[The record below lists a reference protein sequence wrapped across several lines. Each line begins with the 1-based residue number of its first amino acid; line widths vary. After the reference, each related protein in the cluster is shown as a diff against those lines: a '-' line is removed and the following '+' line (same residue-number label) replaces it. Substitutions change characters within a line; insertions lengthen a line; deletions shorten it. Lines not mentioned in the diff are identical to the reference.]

1 MPAMSRR
8 TVWIV
13 GVLALLLAGLAAW
26 WALRAPATAAW
37 VVQAAPLVRTLQF
50 SARVATASRVD
61 VGATVTGRVAQVLV
75 REGALVKAGDTLLQ
89 LEDAE
94 LRAAVAQAVATE
106 QQSAARLAGL
116 RSTGRSGAQ
125 AGVAQADSV
134 LLAAQAEL
142 RRTQDLVAR
151 GFLSAARLDE
161 AQRAVSVAQAQQSA
175 ARAQVSA
182 NEDRGTDVLQAQAQ
196 VSVAQA
202 ATQAARSRLAQTV
215 ISAPADGRVLTR
227 AVEPG
232 QIVQP
237 GRALFTLALA
247 GPLQLLAP
255 VDERYLQQLQ
265 PGQTA
270 QVRADAF
277 PDQRFTAQVQSI
289 APLVDAQRG
298 SVDVKFAVAQPPA
311 YLREDMTLS
320 VEVETARR
328 ASALVVPLSALRGD
342 GAPAGAGGSVP
353 AGAGGSTAAG
363 AGGSAPAG
371 AGAAGSAAPSAT
383 DAGDKATVWLAQ
395 DGRVRARTVTL
406 GLRTLDMAEVLQ
418 GLATGDTVLLGAAP
432 APGARV
438 KAEPVAGAARS
449 AKDGAG
455 NAGSALTNAMGR

>member
-1 MPAMSRR
+1 MSAMSRR
-8 TVWIV
+8 TVWV
-13 GVLALLLAGLAAW
+13 LVLLALPLTGLASW
-26 WALRAPATAAW
+26 WALRAPSVAAW
-37 VVQAAPLVRTLQF
+37 VVQPAPLVRTLQF

-61 VGATVTGRVAQVLV
+61 VGSTVTGRVAQVLV
-75 REGALVKAGDTLLQ
+75 REGALVKAGDPLLQ

-94 LRAAVAQAVATE
+94 LRAALAQAVAAE

-151 GFLSAARLDE
+151 GFVSAARLDE
-161 AQRAVSVAQAQQSA
+161 AQRGVSVALAQQTA
-175 ARAQVSA
+175 ARAQASA
-182 NEDRGTDVLQAQAQ
+182 NDDRGTDVLQAQAQ
-196 VSVAQA
+196 VAVAQA
-202 ATQAARSRLAQTV
+202 TTQAARSRLAQTL

-237 GRALFTLALA
+237 GRALFTLALS
-247 GPLQLLAP
+247 GQLQLLAP

-277 PDQRFTAQVQSI
+277 PEQRFAAQVLSI

-298 SVDVKFAVAQPPA
+298 SVDVKFVVPQPPA

-328 ASALVVPLSALRGD
+328 ASALAVPLSALRGD
-342 GAPAGAGGSVP
+342 AA
-353 AGAGGSTAAG
+353 ST
-363 AGGSAPAG
+363 
-371 AGAAGSAAPSAT
+371 GAA
-383 DAGDKATVWLAQ
+383 ATVWVAQ
-395 DGRVRARTVTL
+395 DGHVQARAVTL
-406 GLRTLDMAEVLQ
+406 GLRTLDTAEVLQ
-418 GLATGDTVLLGAAP
+418 GLTAGDTVLLGTAP
-432 APGARV
+432 APGGRV
-438 KAEPVAGAARS
+438 KPDPAAGAALATKS
-449 AKDGAG
+449 SSGD
-455 NAGSALTNAMGR
+455 AGSALTNAMGR

>member
-1 MPAMSRR
+1 M
-8 TVWIV
+8 
-13 GVLALLLAGLAAW
+13 
-26 WALRAPATAAW
+26 
-37 VVQAAPLVRTLQF
+37 
-50 SARVATASRVD
+50 
-61 VGATVTGRVAQVLV
+61 
-75 REGALVKAGDTLLQ
+75 REGALVAAGATLLQ

-94 LRAAVAQAVATE
+94 LRAALAQAVATE

-151 GFLSAARLDE
+151 DFLSAARLDE
-161 AQRAVSVAQAQQSA
+161 AQRGVSVAQAQQTA
-175 ARAQVSA
+175 ARAQASA

-196 VSVAQA
+196 VTVAQA

-215 ISAPADGRVLTR
+215 ISAPADGRVLMR
-227 AVEPG
+227 AVETG
-232 QIVQP
+232 QIAQP
-237 GRALFTLALA
+237 GRALFTLALS
-247 GPLQLLAP
+247 GQLQLLAP

-265 PGQTA
+265 PGQAA

-277 PDQRFTAQVQSI
+277 PDQRFAAQVLSI

-298 SVDVKFAVAQPPA
+298 SVDVKFAVPQPPA

-342 GAPAGAGGSVP
+342 AAAASAGTGSGAGS
-353 AGAGGSTAAG
+353 GA
-363 AGGSAPAG
+363 
-371 AGAAGSAAPSAT
+371 
-383 DAGDKATVWLAQ
+383 ATVWLAQ
-395 DGRVRARTVTL
+395 DGHVQARAVTL
-406 GLRTLDMAEVLQ
+406 GLRTLDTAEVLH
-418 GLATGDTVLLGAAP
+418 GLAAGDTVLLGAAP

-438 KAEPVAGAARS
+438 QADPAAGAARS
-449 AKDGAG
+449 AKTSTGD
-455 NAGSALTNAMGR
+455 AGSAMTNAMGR